1 MLEHSEHSEH
11 LDLAEDD
18 GWKEEARRSKIQTHR
33 TELAAEER
41 WWLDD
46 GMHGAKK
53 QEEVAELTSEV
64 RVMRPPR
71 KRGGSERKYRKER
84 NHRAE

>member
-1 MLEHSEHSEH
+1 
-11 LDLAEDD
+11 
-18 GWKEEARRSKIQTHR
+18 
-33 TELAAEER
+33 
-41 WWLDD
+41 
-46 GMHGAKK
+46 MHGAKK